1 MKKILR
7 KRKIAL
13 SKKNTPKHKPAHG
26 KKTNYSFWIW
36 VVAIVLLAAGL
47 GAGFYFA
54 SSSLFD
60 KPEKRIR
67 TDSRPASYTPT
78 EALLV
83 AKDKTTVMIMGV
95 DERVDDVGRSDT
107 LMLAT
112 VDPKKKSASL
122 LSIPRDT
129 RVHVPGYGYDKIN
142 VAYSLGGHELT
153 QDTVEE
159 FLDTP
164 VEHYVLIKVPAFKRI
179 IDAIGGVDIDVEKRM
194 YYVDEW
200 DDDGGLV
207 IDLYPGPQHMDGAA
221 AITYVRYRD
230 EDGDIGRIE
239 RQQKFMK
246 AVMDKVMS
254 PSIIPRLPSIIREVM
269 GSVETDL
276 SFRQCLELAGAL
288 KEAQSNGLNTKMV
301 AGRPVYIDEIS
312 YWIPDLY
319 DTREDMADMLGIAI
333 SASAK
338 SEMERDASAYAA
350 SIPANAKEAPED
362 DASIGRLVRE
372 GSRPSLPGDRD
383 SVTAPTT
390 PRIGKGSDNR
400 TRPTPTKPNTQ
411 RTDTET
417 ETDNA
422 SRDEES
428 DDTKKTP
435 DTKTSTTTPAPDE
448 RDETE
453 PAAKP
458 AAPTVPAAPK
468 TPRTPAPEKV
478 PAPTAAGSKGN

>member
-1 MKKILR
+1 M
-7 KRKIAL
+7 
-13 SKKNTPKHKPAHG
+13 SKKKNPKHKPAHS
-26 KKTNYSFWIW
+26 KKHDYSLWIW
-36 VVAIVLLAAGL
+36 ALVIVFLAAGI
-47 GAGFYFA
+47 GAGFYYA

-67 TDSRPASYTPT
+67 TEPRPYQPT

-95 DERVDDVGRSDT
+95 DERKDDVGRSDT

-142 VAYSLGGHELT
+142 VAYSLGGHNLT

-164 VEHYVLIKVPAFKRI
+164 VDHYVLIKVPAFKRI

-194 YYVDEW
+194 EYVDEW

-207 IDLYPGPQHMDGAA
+207 IDLYPGPQHMDGAT

-230 EDGDIGRIE
+230 EEGDIGRIE

-246 AVMDKVMS
+246 AVMDQVMS
-254 PSIIPRLPSIIREVM
+254 PSIIPRLPNIIREVM

-288 KEAQSNGLNTKMV
+288 KEAQSNGLKTKMV
-301 AGRPVYIDEIS
+301 SGRPVYIDEIS

-319 DTREDMADMLGIAI
+319 DTREEMADMLGITI
-333 SASAK
+333 SGNAK
-338 SEMERDASAYAA
+338 TEMERDASAYAA
-350 SIPANAKEAPED
+350 SIPANAKEVPED
-362 DASIGRLVRE
+362 DNTIGRLIRE
-372 GSRPSLPGDRD
+372 GSKPPKANENDRD
-383 SVTAPTT
+383 SVTSPTS
-390 PRIGKGSDNR
+390 PRTGKGSDDDR
-400 TRPTPTKPNTQ
+400 TRPTTTPAKPDTQ
-411 RTDTET
+411 TT
-417 ETDNA
+417 ETDNT
-422 SRDEES
+422 SRGEES
-428 DDTKKTP
+428 DDTRTTP
-435 DTKTSTTTPAPDE
+435 GTKPSTTTTPTSDE

-453 PAAKP
+453 PVVKPTTPTPP
-458 AAPTVPAAPK
+458 AAP
-468 TPRTPAPEKV
+468 RN
-478 PAPTAAGSKGN
+478 PAPTRIPSPSTAGSKGN

>member
-1 MKKILR
+1 M
-7 KRKIAL
+7 
-13 SKKNTPKHKPAHG
+13 SKKKNPKHKPAHS
-26 KKTNYSFWIW
+26 KKHDYSLWIW
-36 VVAIVLLAAGL
+36 ALVIVFLAAGI
-47 GAGFYFA
+47 GAGFYYA

-67 TDSRPASYTPT
+67 TEPRPYQPT

-95 DERVDDVGRSDT
+95 DERKDDVGRSDT

-194 YYVDEW
+194 EYVDEW

-207 IDLYPGPQHMDGAA
+207 IDLYPGPQHMDGAT

-230 EDGDIGRIE
+230 EEGDIGRIE

-246 AVMDKVMS
+246 AVMDQVMS
-254 PSIIPRLPSIIREVM
+254 PSIIPRLPNIIREVM

-301 AGRPVYIDEIS
+301 SGRPVYIDEIS

-319 DTREDMADMLGIAI
+319 DTREEMADMLGITI
-333 SASAK
+333 SGNAK
-338 SEMERDASAYAA
+338 TEMERDASAYAA
-350 SIPANAKEAPED
+350 SIPANAKEVPED
-362 DASIGRLVRE
+362 DNTIGRLIRE
-372 GSRPSLPGDRD
+372 GSKPPKANENDRD
-383 SVTAPTT
+383 SVTSPTS
-390 PRIGKGSDNR
+390 PRTGKGSDDDR
-400 TRPTPTKPNTQ
+400 TRPTTAPAKPDTQ
-411 RTDTET
+411 TT
-417 ETDNA
+417 ETDNT
-422 SRDEES
+422 SRGEES
-428 DDTKKTP
+428 DDTRTTP
-435 DTKTSTTTPAPDE
+435 GTKPSTTTTPTSDE

-453 PAAKP
+453 PVVKPTTPTPP
-458 AAPTVPAAPK
+458 AAP
-468 TPRTPAPEKV
+468 RN
-478 PAPTAAGSKGN
+478 PAPTRIPSPSTAGSKGN

>member
-1 MKKILR
+1 
-7 KRKIAL
+7 L
-13 SKKNTPKHKPAHG
+13 SKKKNPKHKPAHS
-26 KKTNYSFWIW
+26 KKHDYSFWIW
-36 VVAIVLLAAGL
+36 ALVIVFLAAGI
-47 GAGFYFA
+47 GAGFYYA

-67 TDSRPASYTPT
+67 TEPRPYQPT
-78 EALLV
+78 ETLLV

-95 DERVDDVGRSDT
+95 DERKDDVGRSDT

-112 VDPKKKSASL
+112 VDPKKKNASL

-129 RVHVPGYGYDKIN
+129 RVHIPGYGYDKIN
-142 VAYSLGGHELT
+142 VTYSLGGHNLT

-207 IDLYPGPQHMDGAA
+207 IDLYPGQQHMDGAT

-230 EDGDIGRIE
+230 EEGDIGRIE

-246 AVMDKVMS
+246 AVMDQIMS
-254 PSIIPRLPSIIREVM
+254 PSIIPRLPNIIREVM
-269 GSVETDL
+269 SSVETDL

-288 KEAQSNGLNTKMV
+288 KEAQSNGLKTRMV
-301 AGRPVYIDEIS
+301 SGRPLYIDEIS

-319 DTREDMADMLGIAI
+319 DTREEMADMLGITI
-333 SASAK
+333 SGSAK
-338 SEMERDASAYAA
+338 TEMERDASAYAA
-350 SIPANAKEAPED
+350 SIPANAKEVPED
-362 DASIGRLVRE
+362 DTSVGRIIRE
-372 GSRPSLPGDRD
+372 GSRPANPGDRD
-383 SVTAPTT
+383 SVTSPSS
-390 PRIGKGSDNR
+390 RIGKGSDNDR
-400 TRPTPTKPNTQ
+400 TRPTPTKPDTQ
-411 RTDTET
+411 TTDT
-417 ETDNA
+417 DNT
-422 SRDEES
+422 SRGEES
-428 DDTKKTP
+428 DDTKTTP
-435 DTKTSTTTPAPDE
+435 GTKPSSTTPASND

-453 PAAKP
+453 PVVKPTAPTPP
-458 AAPTVPAAPK
+458 AAPRNP
-468 TPRTPAPEKV
+468 TPGRIPPPST
-478 PAPTAAGSKGN
+478 AGSK

>member
-1 MKKILR
+1 M
-7 KRKIAL
+7 
-13 SKKNTPKHKPAHG
+13 
-26 KKTNYSFWIW
+26 
-36 VVAIVLLAAGL
+36 VVLFAAAL
-47 GAGFYFA
+47 GAGCFFA

-60 KPEKRIR
+60 KPGKRQR
-67 TDSRPASYTPT
+67 TENIPSYQPT

-95 DERVDDVGRSDT
+95 DERKDDVGRSDT

-194 YYVDEW
+194 EYVDEW

-207 IDLYPGPQHMDGAA
+207 IDLYPGPQHMDGAT

-230 EDGDIGRIE
+230 EEGDIGRIE

-246 AVMDKVMS
+246 AVMDQVMS
-254 PSIIPRLPSIIREVM
+254 PSIIPRLPNIIREVM

-301 AGRPVYIDEIS
+301 SGRPVYIDEIS

-319 DTREDMADMLGIAI
+319 DTREEMADMLGITI
-333 SASAK
+333 SGSAK
-338 SEMERDASAYAA
+338 TEMERDASAYAA
-350 SIPANAKEAPED
+350 SIPANAKEVPED
-362 DASIGRLVRE
+362 DNTIGRLIRE
-372 GSRPSLPGDRD
+372 GSKPPKANENDRD
-383 SVTAPTT
+383 SVTSPTS
-390 PRIGKGSDNR
+390 PRTGKGSDDDR
-400 TRPTPTKPNTQ
+400 TRPTTKTEPQTTDTDSTSRSEEFDDTNPASGTKPKT
-411 RTDTET
+411 TAPT
-417 ETDNA
+417 
-422 SRDEES
+422 SDEREE
-428 DDTKKTP
+428 
-435 DTKTSTTTPAPDE
+435 TTPAV
-448 RDETE
+448 
-453 PAAKP
+453 KP
-458 AAPTVPAAPK
+458 MAPTPPTAP
-468 TPRTPAPEKV
+468 RN
-478 PAPTAAGSKGN
+478 PAPTRIPAPSTAGSKGN

>member
-1 MKKILR
+1 MSKKTP
-7 KRKIAL
+7 KYKPAH
-13 SKKNTPKHKPAHG
+13 SKKND
-26 KKTNYSFWIW
+26 YSFWIW
-36 VVAIVLLAAGL
+36 ALVLVFLAAGI

-60 KPEKRIR
+60 KPEKRVR
-67 TDSRPASYTPT
+67 TEPRPYQPT

-95 DERVDDVGRSDT
+95 DERKDDVGRSDT

-129 RVHVPGYGYDKIN
+129 RVHIPGYGYDKIN
-142 VAYSLGGHELT
+142 VAYSLGGHNLT

-194 YYVDEW
+194 EYVDEW

-207 IDLYPGPQHMDGAA
+207 IDLYPGPQHMDGAT

-230 EDGDIGRIE
+230 EEGDIGRIE

-246 AVMDKVMS
+246 AVMDQVMS

-269 GSVETDL
+269 SSVETDL

-288 KEAQSNGLNTKMV
+288 KEAQSNGLKTKMV
-301 AGRPVYIDEIS
+301 SGRPLYIDEIS

-319 DTREDMADMLGIAI
+319 DTREEMAEMLGISINAN
-333 SASAK
+333 AK

-350 SIPANAKEAPED
+350 SIPANAKEVPED
-362 DASIGRLVRE
+362 DTTVGRLGRE
-372 GSRPSLPGDRD
+372 GTKPYNSGDRD
-383 SVTAPTT
+383 SVTSPTS
-390 PRIGKGSDNR
+390 PRIGKGSEDDR
-400 TRPTPTKPNTQ
+400 TRPTPTRPEAKPEMKPE
-411 RTDTET
+411 TDTEGT
-417 ETDNA
+417 SRGEETG
-422 SRDEES
+422 
-428 DDTKKTP
+428 DTKP
-435 DTKTSTTTPAPDE
+435 SPGTKPATTAPTSDESEEKESVAKPTTPTPPTAP
-448 RDETE
+448 RN
-453 PAAKP
+453 
-458 AAPTVPAAPK
+458 
-468 TPRTPAPEKV
+468 
-478 PAPTAAGSKGN
+478 PAPTRIPAPSTAGSKGN

>member
-1 MKKILR
+1 M
-7 KRKIAL
+7 
-13 SKKNTPKHKPAHG
+13 SKKKTPKHKPAHS
-26 KKTNYSFWIW
+26 KKHDYSLWIW
-36 VVAIVLLAAGL
+36 ALVIVFLAAGI
-47 GAGFYFA
+47 GAGFYYA

-67 TDSRPASYTPT
+67 TEPRPYQPT

-95 DERVDDVGRSDT
+95 DERKDDVGRSDT

-142 VAYSLGGHELT
+142 VAYSLGGHNLT

-164 VEHYVLIKVPAFKRI
+164 VDHYVLIKVPAFKRI

-194 YYVDEW
+194 EYVDEW

-207 IDLYPGPQHMDGAA
+207 IDLYPGPQHMDGAT

-230 EDGDIGRIE
+230 EEGDIGRIE

-246 AVMDKVMS
+246 AVMDQVMS
-254 PSIIPRLPSIIREVM
+254 PSIIPRLPNIIREVM

-301 AGRPVYIDEIS
+301 SGRPVYIDEIS

-319 DTREDMADMLGIAI
+319 DTREEMADMLGITI
-333 SASAK
+333 SGNAK
-338 SEMERDASAYAA
+338 TEMERDASAYAA
-350 SIPANAKEAPED
+350 SIPANAKEVPED
-362 DASIGRLVRE
+362 DNTIGRLIRE
-372 GSRPSLPGDRD
+372 GSKPPKANENDRD
-383 SVTAPTT
+383 SVTSPTS
-390 PRIGKGSDNR
+390 PRTGKGSENDR
-400 TRPTPTKPNTQ
+400 QRPTPTKPDTPS
-411 RTDTET
+411 TDTQT
-417 ETDNA
+417 TDTD
-422 SRDEES
+422 STTRSEES
-428 DDTKKTP
+428 EDTKP
-435 DTKTSTTTPAPDE
+435 TS
-448 RDETE
+448 ET
-453 PAAKP
+453 KP
-458 AAPTVPAAPK
+458 AATAPTTSDEREGTEPTVKPTAPTPPAAP
-468 TPRTPAPEKV
+468 RNPAPSRI
-478 PAPTAAGSKGN
+478 PAPSSAGSKTN

>member
-1 MKKILR
+1 M
-7 KRKIAL
+7 
-13 SKKNTPKHKPAHG
+13 SNTKPKKHKPAHS
-26 KKTNYSFWIW
+26 KKNDYAFWIW
-36 VVAIVLLAAGL
+36 ALAILVLAAGV
-47 GAGFYFA
+47 GAGFYYA

-60 KPEKRIR
+60 KPQKRVR
-67 TDSRPASYTPT
+67 TETPAYRPT
-78 EALLV
+78 ETLLV

-129 RVHVPGYGYDKIN
+129 RVHIPGYGYDKIN
-142 VAYSLGGHELT
+142 VAYSLGNHELT

-164 VEHYVLIKVPAFKRI
+164 VDHYVLVKVPAFKRI

-207 IDLYPGPQHMDGAA
+207 IDLYPGPQHMDGAT

-246 AVMDKVMS
+246 AVMNQVMS
-254 PSIIPRLPSIIREVM
+254 PSIIPRLPSIISEVIS
-269 GSVETDL
+269 SVQTDL

-288 KEAQSNGLNTKMV
+288 KEAQSNGLHTKMV
-301 AGRPVYIDEIS
+301 AGRPVYIDDIS

-319 DTREDMADMLGIAI
+319 DIREDMADMLGITI
-333 SASAK
+333 SENAK

-362 DASIGRLVRE
+362 DNTIGRLIRE
-372 GSRPSLPGDRD
+372 GSKPPKANENDRD
-383 SVTAPTT
+383 SVTSPTS
-390 PRIGKGSDNR
+390 PRTGKGSENER
-400 TRPTPTKPNTQ
+400 PRPTTKPDTQ
-411 RTDTET
+411 PTDTDST
-417 ETDNA
+417 
-422 SRDEES
+422 SRSEES
-428 DDTKKTP
+428 DGTNPASGTKPETTAP
-435 DTKTSTTTPAPDE
+435 TSDEREETTPAV
-448 RDETE
+448 
-453 PAAKP
+453 KP
-458 AAPTVPAAPK
+458 TAPTPPTAP
-468 TPRTPAPEKV
+468 RNPAPPRI
-478 PAPTAAGSKGN
+478 PAPSTAGSKGN

>member
-1 MKKILR
+1 MSNNK
-7 KRKIAL
+7 
-13 SKKNTPKHKPAHG
+13 SKKHIPAHG
-26 KKTNYSFWIW
+26 KKNDYAFWIW
-36 VVAIVLLAAGL
+36 AFVILFLAAGV
-47 GAGFYFA
+47 GAGFYYA

-60 KPEKRIR
+60 KPHKRVR
-67 TDSRPASYTPT
+67 TETPAYRPT
-78 EALLV
+78 ETLLV

-129 RVHVPGYGYDKIN
+129 RVHIPGYGYDKIN
-142 VAYSLGGHELT
+142 VAYSLGNHELT

-207 IDLYPGPQHMDGAA
+207 IDLYPGLQHMDGAT

-246 AVMDKVMS
+246 AVMNQVMS
-254 PSIIPRLPSIIREVM
+254 PSIIPRLPSIISEVIS
-269 GSVETDL
+269 SVQTDL

-288 KEAQSNGLNTKMV
+288 KEAQSNGLHTKMV
-301 AGRPVYIDEIS
+301 AGRPVYIDDVS

-319 DTREDMADMLGIAI
+319 DIREDMADMLGITI
-333 SASAK
+333 SENAK

-350 SIPANAKEAPED
+350 SIPANAKDAPED
-362 DASIGRLVRE
+362 DTTVGRLVRE
-372 GSRPSLPGDRD
+372 GTKPTLPGDRD
-383 SVTAPTT
+383 SVTSPTAPRT
-390 PRIGKGSDNR
+390 GKGSDNER
-400 TRPTPTKPNTQ
+400 PRPTPTLPNTNTNVG
-411 RTDTET
+411 TDT
-417 ETDNA
+417 
-422 SRDEES
+422 RDEDS
-428 DDTKKTP
+428 DDTKPATE
-435 DTKTSTTTPAPDE
+435 TKPTTTTTSED

-453 PAAKP
+453 PATKP
-458 AAPTVPAAPK
+458 TSPTPPTPPK
-468 TPRTPAPEKV
+468 PPAPSRI
-478 PAPTAAGSKGN
+478 PAPSTAGSKAS

>member
-1 MKKILR
+1 M
-7 KRKIAL
+7 
-13 SKKNTPKHKPAHG
+13 SKKKTQNQKHKPAHG
-26 KKTNYSFWIW
+26 KKNDSSFWIW
-36 VVAIVLLAAGL
+36 AVVVVFLAVGV

-60 KPEKRIR
+60 KPAKRVR
-67 TDSRPASYTPT
+67 TETPKYQPT
-78 EALLV
+78 ETLLV

-112 VDPKKKSASL
+112 VDPKKKNASL

-129 RVHVPGYGYDKIN
+129 RVHIPGYGYDKIN
-142 VAYSLGGHELT
+142 VAYSLGNHELT

-207 IDLYPGPQHMDGAA
+207 IDLYPGPQHMDGAT

-246 AVMDKVMS
+246 AVMNQVMS
-254 PSIIPRLPSIIREVM
+254 PSIIPRLPSIISEVM
-269 GSVETDL
+269 SSVETDL

-288 KEAQSNGLNTKMV
+288 KEAQANGLKTKMV
-301 AGRPVYIDEIS
+301 AGRPMYIDEIS
-312 YWIPDLY
+312 YWIPDVY
-319 DTREDMADMLGIAI
+319 DIREDMADMLGITI
-333 SASAK
+333 SDNAK
-338 SEMERDASAYAA
+338 SEMERDASAYLA

-362 DASIGRLVRE
+362 DTTVGRPMRE
-372 GSRPSLPGDRD
+372 STRPNTMGDRD
-383 SVTAPTT
+383 SVTLPSS
-390 PRIGKGSDNR
+390 PRPGKPDSSR
-400 TRPTPTKPNTQ
+400 PRPTAPGTQSPNAPSKTDDDDEKEKDTKPS
-411 RTDTET
+411 TEI
-417 ETDNA
+417 ETTNA
-422 SRDEES
+422 KAES
-428 DDTKKTP
+428 GAESP
-435 DTKTSTTTPAPDE
+435 AAETTT
-448 RDETE
+448 R
-453 PAAKP
+453 P
-458 AAPTVPAAPK
+458 AAPVKPTAPTAPSAVPAAG
-468 TPRTPAPEKV
+468 TS
-478 PAPTAAGSKGN
+478 GSKRN

>member
-1 MKKILR
+1 M
-7 KRKIAL
+7 
-13 SKKNTPKHKPAHG
+13 SKKKNPKHKPAHS
-26 KKTNYSFWIW
+26 KKHDYSLWIW
-36 VVAIVLLAAGL
+36 ALVIVFLAAGI
-47 GAGFYFA
+47 GAGFYYA

-67 TDSRPASYTPT
+67 TEPRPYQPT

-95 DERVDDVGRSDT
+95 DERKDDVGRSDT

-142 VAYSLGGHELT
+142 VAYSLGGHNLT

-164 VEHYVLIKVPAFKRI
+164 VDHYVLIKVPAFKRI

-194 YYVDEW
+194 EYVDEW

-207 IDLYPGPQHMDGAA
+207 IDLYPGPQHMDGAT

-230 EDGDIGRIE
+230 EEGDIGRIE

-246 AVMDKVMS
+246 AVMDQVMS
-254 PSIIPRLPSIIREVM
+254 PSIIPRLPNIIREVM

-301 AGRPVYIDEIS
+301 SGRPVYIDEIS

-319 DTREDMADMLGIAI
+319 DTREEMADMLGITI

-338 SEMERDASAYAA
+338 TEMERDASAYAA
-350 SIPANAKEAPED
+350 SIPANAKEVPED
-362 DASIGRLVRE
+362 DNTIGRLIRE
-372 GSRPSLPGDRD
+372 GSKPPKANENDRD
-383 SVTAPTT
+383 SVTSPTS
-390 PRIGKGSDNR
+390 PRTGKGSDDDR
-400 TRPTPTKPNTQ
+400 TRPTTAPAKPDTQ
-411 RTDTET
+411 TT
-417 ETDNA
+417 ETDNT
-422 SRDEES
+422 SRGEES
-428 DDTKKTP
+428 DDTRTTP
-435 DTKTSTTTPAPDE
+435 GTKPSTTTTPTSDE

-453 PAAKP
+453 PVVKPTTPTPP
-458 AAPTVPAAPK
+458 AAP
-468 TPRTPAPEKV
+468 RN
-478 PAPTAAGSKGN
+478 PAPTRIPSPSTAGSKGN

>member
-1 MKKILR
+1 M
-7 KRKIAL
+7 
-13 SKKNTPKHKPAHG
+13 SKKKKPKYKPAHS
-26 KKTNYSFWIW
+26 KKSGFPFWLGA
-36 VVAIVLLAAGL
+36 VMAVLFAAAL
-47 GAGFYFA
+47 GAGCYFA

-60 KPEKRIR
+60 KPGKRPR
-67 TDSRPASYTPT
+67 TDTFSSYQPT

-207 IDLYPGPQHMDGAA
+207 IDLYPGRQHMDGAT

-246 AVMDKVMS
+246 AVMDQIMS
-254 PSIIPRLPSIIREVM
+254 PSIIPRLPNIIREVM
-269 GSVETDL
+269 SSVETDL
-276 SFRQCLELAGAL
+276 SFRQCLELVGAL

-301 AGRPVYIDEIS
+301 SGRPLYIDEIS

-319 DTREDMADMLGIAI
+319 DTREEMADMLGITI
-333 SASAK
+333 SGNAK
-338 SEMERDASAYAA
+338 TEMERDASAYAA
-350 SIPANAKEAPED
+350 SIPSNAKEVPED
-362 DASIGRLVRE
+362 DNTIGRLIRE
-372 GSRPSLPGDRD
+372 GSNPPKANDGDRD
-383 SVTAPTT
+383 SVTSPTSS
-390 PRIGKGSDNR
+390 RIGKGSDNDR
-400 TRPTPTKPNTQ
+400 PRPTTTKPDTQ
-411 RTDTET
+411 TTDT
-417 ETDNA
+417 DNT
-422 SRDEES
+422 SRGEES
-428 DDTKKTP
+428 DDAKTASGTKPETTAP
-435 DTKTSTTTPAPDE
+435 TTPKE
-448 RDETE
+448 REGTE
-453 PAAKP
+453 SVTRPT
-458 AAPTVPAAPK
+458 APTPPA
-468 TPRTPAPEKV
+468 TPVNPSPSRIPAPN
-478 PAPTAAGSKGN
+478 TSGSKRN

>member
-1 MKKILR
+1 M
-7 KRKIAL
+7 
-13 SKKNTPKHKPAHG
+13 SKKKNPKHKPAHS
-26 KKTNYSFWIW
+26 KKHDYSLWIW
-36 VVAIVLLAAGL
+36 ALVIVFLAAGI
-47 GAGFYFA
+47 GAGFYYA

-67 TDSRPASYTPT
+67 TEPRPYQPT

-95 DERVDDVGRSDT
+95 DERKDDVGRSDT

-142 VAYSLGGHELT
+142 VAYSLGGHNLT

-164 VEHYVLIKVPAFKRI
+164 VDHYVLIKVPAFKRI

-194 YYVDEW
+194 EYVDEW

-207 IDLYPGPQHMDGAA
+207 IDLYPGPQHMDGAT

-230 EDGDIGRIE
+230 EEGDIGRIE

-246 AVMDKVMS
+246 AVMDQVMS
-254 PSIIPRLPSIIREVM
+254 PSIIPRLPNIIREVM

-288 KEAQSNGLNTKMV
+288 KEAQSNGLKTKMV
-301 AGRPVYIDEIS
+301 SGRPVYIDEIS

-319 DTREDMADMLGIAI
+319 DTREEMADMLGITI
-333 SASAK
+333 SGNAK
-338 SEMERDASAYAA
+338 TEMERDASAYAA
-350 SIPANAKEAPED
+350 SIPANAKEVPED
-362 DASIGRLVRE
+362 DNTIGRLIRE
-372 GSRPSLPGDRD
+372 GSKPPKANENDRD
-383 SVTAPTT
+383 SVTSPTS
-390 PRIGKGSDNR
+390 PRTGKGSDDDR
-400 TRPTPTKPNTQ
+400 TRPTTTPAKPDTQ
-411 RTDTET
+411 TT
-417 ETDNA
+417 ETDNT
-422 SRDEES
+422 SRGEES
-428 DDTKKTP
+428 DDTRTTP
-435 DTKTSTTTPAPDE
+435 GTKPSTTTTPTSDE

-453 PAAKP
+453 PVAKPTTPTPP
-458 AAPTVPAAPK
+458 AAP
-468 TPRTPAPEKV
+468 RN
-478 PAPTAAGSKGN
+478 PAPTRIPSPSTAGSKGN

>member
-1 MKKILR
+1 MSKQKNKKY
-7 KRKIAL
+7 
-13 SKKNTPKHKPAHG
+13 KPAHS
-26 KKTNYSFWIW
+26 KKHDYSFWIW
-36 VVAIVLLAAGL
+36 LGVFLFLAV
-47 GAGFYFA
+47 GATIGFYFA

-60 KPEKRIR
+60 KPQRRERPE
-67 TDSRPASYTPT
+67 SRPYQTT

-129 RVHVPGYGYDKIN
+129 RVHIPGYGYDKIN

-207 IDLYPGPQHMDGAA
+207 IDLYPGKQHMDGKT

-246 AVMDKVMS
+246 AVLDQVMS
-254 PSIIPRLPSIIREVM
+254 PSILPRLPDVIREVM
-269 GSVETDL
+269 GSVQTDL
-276 SFRQCLELAGAL
+276 SFRQLLELAGAM
-288 KEAQSNGLNTKMV
+288 KEAQANGLKTKMV
-301 AGRPVYIDEIS
+301 SGRPLYIDEIS
-312 YWIPDLY
+312 YWIPDVY
-319 DTREDMADMLGIAI
+319 DAREDMAEMLGITI
-333 SASAK
+333 SENAK
-338 SEMERDASAYAA
+338 AEMNRDASAYRA
-350 SIPANAKEAPED
+350 SIPANAKEVPED
-362 DASIGRLVRE
+362 DMTIGRLIRE
-372 GSRPSLPGDRD
+372 GSKPPRAGDRD
-383 SVTAPTT
+383 SVTGPTS
-390 PRIGKGSDNR
+390 PRTGKGSEE
-400 TRPTPTKPNTQ
+400 RPSSRPPKQGTSQSTVPSTAPATESNTEEPEAATPTRQ
-411 RTDTET
+411 
-417 ETDNA
+417 
-422 SRDEES
+422 
-428 DDTKKTP
+428 
-435 DTKTSTTTPAPDE
+435 PA
-448 RDETE
+448 ETE
-453 PAAKP
+453 PESNSSSSEETVSKPTPP
-458 AAPTVPAAPK
+458 AAPTAPSRPSPSSVPS
-468 TPRTPAPEKV
+468 RT
-478 PAPTAAGSKGN
+478 GSPGKQN

>member
-1 MKKILR
+1 M
-7 KRKIAL
+7 
-13 SKKNTPKHKPAHG
+13 SKKKNPKHKPAHS
-26 KKTNYSFWIW
+26 KKHDYSLWIW
-36 VVAIVLLAAGL
+36 ALVIVFLAAGI
-47 GAGFYFA
+47 GAGFYYA

-67 TDSRPASYTPT
+67 TEPRPYQPT

-95 DERVDDVGRSDT
+95 DERKDDVGRSDT

-142 VAYSLGGHELT
+142 VAYSLGGHNLT

-164 VEHYVLIKVPAFKRI
+164 VDHYVLIKVPAFKRI

-194 YYVDEW
+194 EYVDEW

-207 IDLYPGPQHMDGAA
+207 IDLYPGPQHMDGAT

-230 EDGDIGRIE
+230 EEGDIGRIE

-246 AVMDKVMS
+246 AVMDQVMS

-288 KEAQSNGLNTKMV
+288 KEAQSNGLSTKMV
-301 AGRPVYIDEIS
+301 SGRPVYIDEIS

-319 DTREDMADMLGIAI
+319 DTREEMADMLGITI
-333 SASAK
+333 SGNAK
-338 SEMERDASAYAA
+338 TEMERDASAYAA
-350 SIPANAKEAPED
+350 SIPANAKEVPED
-362 DASIGRLVRE
+362 DNTIGRLIRE
-372 GSRPSLPGDRD
+372 GSKPPKANENDRD
-383 SVTAPTT
+383 SVTSPTS
-390 PRIGKGSDNR
+390 PRTGKGSDDDR
-400 TRPTPTKPNTQ
+400 TRPTTTPAKPDTQ
-411 RTDTET
+411 TT
-417 ETDNA
+417 ETDNT
-422 SRDEES
+422 SRGEES
-428 DDTKKTP
+428 DDTRTTP
-435 DTKTSTTTPAPDE
+435 GTKPSTTTTPTSDE

-453 PAAKP
+453 PVVKPTTPTPP
-458 AAPTVPAAPK
+458 AAP
-468 TPRTPAPEKV
+468 RN
-478 PAPTAAGSKGN
+478 PAPTRIPSPSTAGSKGN

>member
-1 MKKILR
+1 M
-7 KRKIAL
+7 
-13 SKKNTPKHKPAHG
+13 SKKKNPKHKPAHS
-26 KKTNYSFWIW
+26 KKHDYSLWIW
-36 VVAIVLLAAGL
+36 ALVIVFLAAGI
-47 GAGFYFA
+47 GAGFYYA

-67 TDSRPASYTPT
+67 TEPRPYQPT

-95 DERVDDVGRSDT
+95 DERKDDVGRSDT

-142 VAYSLGGHELT
+142 VAYSLGGHNLT

-164 VEHYVLIKVPAFKRI
+164 VDHYVLIKVPAFKRI

-194 YYVDEW
+194 EYVDEW

-207 IDLYPGPQHMDGAA
+207 IDLYPGPQHMDGAT

-230 EDGDIGRIE
+230 EEGDIGRIE

-246 AVMDKVMS
+246 AVMDQVMS

-301 AGRPVYIDEIS
+301 SGRPVYIDEIS

-319 DTREDMADMLGIAI
+319 DTREEMADMLGITI
-333 SASAK
+333 SGNAK
-338 SEMERDASAYAA
+338 TEMERDASAYAA
-350 SIPANAKEAPED
+350 SIPANAKEVPED
-362 DASIGRLVRE
+362 DNTIGRLIRE
-372 GSRPSLPGDRD
+372 GSKPPKANENDRD
-383 SVTAPTT
+383 SVTSPTS
-390 PRIGKGSDNR
+390 PRTGKGSDDDR
-400 TRPTPTKPNTQ
+400 TRPTTTPAKPDTQ
-411 RTDTET
+411 TT
-417 ETDNA
+417 ETDNT
-422 SRDEES
+422 SRGEES
-428 DDTKKTP
+428 DDTRTTP
-435 DTKTSTTTPAPDE
+435 GTKPSTTTTPTSDE

-453 PAAKP
+453 PVVKPTTPTPP
-458 AAPTVPAAPK
+458 AAP
-468 TPRTPAPEKV
+468 RN
-478 PAPTAAGSKGN
+478 PAPTRIPSPSTAGSKGN

>member
-1 MKKILR
+1 M
-7 KRKIAL
+7 
-13 SKKNTPKHKPAHG
+13 SKKKNPKHKPAHS
-26 KKTNYSFWIW
+26 KKHDYSLWIW
-36 VVAIVLLAAGL
+36 ALVIVFLAAGI
-47 GAGFYFA
+47 GAGFYYA

-67 TDSRPASYTPT
+67 TEPRPYQPT

-95 DERVDDVGRSDT
+95 DERKDDVGRSDT

-142 VAYSLGGHELT
+142 VAYSLGGHNLT

-164 VEHYVLIKVPAFKRI
+164 VDHYVLIKVPAFKRI

-194 YYVDEW
+194 EYVDEW

-207 IDLYPGPQHMDGAA
+207 IDLYPGPQHMDGAT

-230 EDGDIGRIE
+230 EEGDIGRIE

-246 AVMDKVMS
+246 AVMDQVMS
-254 PSIIPRLPSIIREVM
+254 PSIIPRLPNIIREVM

-288 KEAQSNGLNTKMV
+288 KEAQSNGLKTKMV
-301 AGRPVYIDEIS
+301 SGRPVYIDEIS

-319 DTREDMADMLGIAI
+319 DTREEMADMLGITI
-333 SASAK
+333 SGNAK
-338 SEMERDASAYAA
+338 TEMERDASAYAA
-350 SIPANAKEAPED
+350 SIPANAKEVPED
-362 DASIGRLVRE
+362 DNTIGRLIRE
-372 GSRPSLPGDRD
+372 GSKPPKANENDRD
-383 SVTAPTT
+383 SVTSPTS
-390 PRIGKGSDNR
+390 PRTGKGSDDDR
-400 TRPTPTKPNTQ
+400 TRPTTTPAKPDTQ
-411 RTDTET
+411 TT
-417 ETDNA
+417 ETDNT
-422 SRDEES
+422 SRGEES
-428 DDTKKTP
+428 DDTRTTP
-435 DTKTSTTTPAPDE
+435 GTKPSTTTTPTSDE

-453 PAAKP
+453 PVAKP
-458 AAPTVPAAPK
+458 TTPTPPVAP
-468 TPRTPAPEKV
+468 RN
-478 PAPTAAGSKGN
+478 PAPTRIPSPSTAGSKGN

>member
-1 MKKILR
+1 M
-7 KRKIAL
+7 
-13 SKKNTPKHKPAHG
+13 SNKNTPHKPAHR
-26 KKTNYSFWIW
+26 KKNDHAYWLW
-36 VVAIVLLAAGL
+36 ALLLLFLAVGV
-47 GAGFYFA
+47 GVGTYFA

-60 KPEKRIR
+60 KPHRFR
-67 TDSRPASYTPT
+67 TDNRPSQT
-78 EALLV
+78 ETLLV

-142 VAYSLGGHELT
+142 VAYSLGGHQLT

-164 VEHYVLIKVPAFKRI
+164 VEHYVLVKVPAFKRI

-207 IDLYPGPQHMDGAA
+207 IDLQPGPQHMDGKT

-230 EDGDIGRIE
+230 EEGDIGRIG
-239 RQQKFMK
+239 RQQKFMQ
-246 AVMDKVMS
+246 AVMDQVLS
-254 PSIIPRLPSIIREVM
+254 PSISPRLPAIIREVM
-269 GSVETDL
+269 TSMETDL

-288 KEAQSNGLNTKMV
+288 KEAQSSGLKTKMV

-319 DTREDMADMLGIAI
+319 EAREDVADMLGI
-333 SASAK
+333 SFSDNAK
-338 SEMERDASAYAA
+338 RELERDASAYQA
-350 SIPANAKEAPED
+350 SIPSHAVEAPED
-362 DASIGRLVRE
+362 DNTLGRLVRE
-372 GSRPSLPGDRD
+372 GTKPPTTGDRG
-383 SVTAPTT
+383 SVTT
-390 PRIGKGSDNR
+390 PSPIRPGKG
-400 TRPTPTKPNTQ
+400 
-411 RTDTET
+411 TE
-417 ETDNA
+417 EG
-422 SRDEES
+422 R
-428 DDTKKTP
+428 
-435 DTKTSTTTPAPDE
+435 
-448 RDETE
+448 
-453 PAAKP
+453 
-458 AAPTVPAAPK
+458 PTVPSRPTGPK
-468 TPRTPAPEKV
+468 ATESDERQEEQEEPETKEKESSAETENGDETPATK
-478 PAPTAAGSKGN
+478 PTAAPSNPRPSSVPSTGAGIGKRN

>member
-1 MKKILR
+1 M
-7 KRKIAL
+7 
-13 SKKNTPKHKPAHG
+13 SKKKNPKHKPAHS
-26 KKTNYSFWIW
+26 KKHDYSLWIW
-36 VVAIVLLAAGL
+36 ALVIVFLAAGI
-47 GAGFYFA
+47 GAGFYYA

-67 TDSRPASYTPT
+67 TEPRPYQPT

-95 DERVDDVGRSDT
+95 DERKDDVGRSDT

-142 VAYSLGGHELT
+142 VAYSLGGHNLT

-164 VEHYVLIKVPAFKRI
+164 VDHYVLIKVPAFKRI

-194 YYVDEW
+194 EYVDEW

-207 IDLYPGPQHMDGAA
+207 IDLYPGPQHMDGAT

-230 EDGDIGRIE
+230 EEGDIGRIE

-246 AVMDKVMS
+246 AVMDQVMS

-301 AGRPVYIDEIS
+301 SGRPVYIDEIS

-319 DTREDMADMLGIAI
+319 DTREEMADMLGITI
-333 SASAK
+333 SGNAK
-338 SEMERDASAYAA
+338 TEMERDASAYAA
-350 SIPANAKEAPED
+350 SIPANAKEVPED
-362 DASIGRLVRE
+362 DNTIGRLIRE
-372 GSRPSLPGDRD
+372 GSKPPKANENDRD
-383 SVTAPTT
+383 SVTSPTS
-390 PRIGKGSDNR
+390 PRTGKGSDDDR
-400 TRPTPTKPNTQ
+400 TRPTTTPAKPDTQ
-411 RTDTET
+411 TT
-417 ETDNA
+417 ETDNT
-422 SRDEES
+422 SRGEES
-428 DDTKKTP
+428 DDTRTTP
-435 DTKTSTTTPAPDE
+435 GTKPSTTTTPTSDE

-453 PAAKP
+453 PVVKPTTPTPP
-458 AAPTVPAAPK
+458 AAP
-468 TPRTPAPEKV
+468 RN
-478 PAPTAAGSKGN
+478 PAPTRIPSPSTAGSKWN

>member
-1 MKKILR
+1 M
-7 KRKIAL
+7 
-13 SKKNTPKHKPAHG
+13 SKKKTPNYKPAHS
-26 KKTNYSFWIW
+26 KKGGFPFWLGAVM
-36 VVAIVLLAAGL
+36 VVLFAAAL
-47 GAGFYFA
+47 GAGCYFA

-60 KPEKRIR
+60 KPAKRVR
-67 TDSRPASYTPT
+67 TETPSYQPT

-207 IDLYPGPQHMDGAA
+207 IDLYPGPQHMDGAT

-246 AVMDKVMS
+246 AVMDQIMS

-269 GSVETDL
+269 SSVETDL
-276 SFRQCLELAGAL
+276 SVRQCLELAGAL

-301 AGRPVYIDEIS
+301 SGRPVYIDEIS

-319 DTREDMADMLGIAI
+319 DTREEMADMLGITI

-338 SEMERDASAYAA
+338 TEMERDASAYLA

-362 DASIGRLVRE
+362 DVSIGRPVRE
-372 GSRPSLPGDRD
+372 GTKPSLPGDRD
-383 SVTAPTT
+383 SVSAPTS
-390 PRIGKGSDNR
+390 PRTGKGSDSDKP
-400 TRPTPTKPNTQ
+400 RPTPAKPETKSEPESEKDNT
-411 RTDTET
+411 
-417 ETDNA
+417 
-422 SRDEES
+422 SRGEES
-428 DDTKKTP
+428 DDTKPSPGRKP
-435 DTKTSTTTPAPDE
+435 ETTTTTANDRAETESVVKPTAPTPPAPP
-448 RDETE
+448 R
-453 PAAKP
+453 P
-458 AAPTVPAAPK
+458 AAPTQKPSSG
-468 TPRTPAPEKV
+468 T
-478 PAPTAAGSKGN
+478 AGSKGN

>member
-1 MKKILR
+1 MSTTK
-7 KRKIAL
+7 
-13 SKKNTPKHKPAHG
+13 SKKHKPAHG
-26 KKTNYSFWIW
+26 KKSDHSFWLW
-36 VVAIVLLAAGL
+36 GLLIVLLAAGL
-47 GAGFYFA
+47 GVGFYFA

-60 KPEKRIR
+60 KPKKTFRTENKPYQMTEK
-67 TDSRPASYTPT
+67 
-78 EALLV
+78 LLV
-83 AKDKTTVMIMGV
+83 AKDKTTVMLMGV

-159 FLDTP
+159 FLDTS

-179 IDAIGGVDIDVEKRM
+179 IDAIGGVDINVEKRM

-207 IDLYPGPQHMDGAA
+207 IDLYPGWQHMDGAT

-230 EDGDIGRIE
+230 EDGDIGRVE

-246 AVMDKVMS
+246 AAIDQILS
-254 PSIIPRLPSIIREVM
+254 PAIIPRLPEIIREVM

-276 SFRQCLELAGAL
+276 SFRQLLELMGAL
-288 KEAQSNGLNTKMV
+288 KEAQSGGGLKTKMV
-301 AGRPVYIDEIS
+301 AGRPIYIDEIS

-319 DTREDMADMLGIAI
+319 DTREDMADMLGITL
-333 SASAK
+333 SRNAK
-338 SEMERDASAYAA
+338 DEMERDASAYAA

-362 DASIGRLVRE
+362 DTTIGRLVRE
-372 GSRPSLPGDRD
+372 GTQPSLEGDRD
-383 SVTAPTT
+383 SVTAPSFART
-390 PRIGKGSDNR
+390 GKGSEG
-400 TRPTPTKPNTQ
+400 RP
-411 RTDTET
+411 
-417 ETDNA
+417 
-422 SRDEES
+422 S
-428 DDTKKTP
+428 
-435 DTKTSTTTPAPDE
+435 AP
-448 RDETE
+448 R
-453 PAAKP
+453 PAAPKEQPEAASP
-458 AAPTVPAAPK
+458 AAPTRQGKSASEPETTMPSKDTGETEPTNTRETGGESAE
-468 TPRTPAPEKV
+468 TPEK
-478 PAPTAAGSKGN
+478 PTPPTAPTAPASPTPSRVPSASKRN

>member
-1 MKKILR
+1 M
-7 KRKIAL
+7 
-13 SKKNTPKHKPAHG
+13 SKKKTQKHKPAHS
-26 KKTNYSFWIW
+26 KKNDYGFWIW
-36 VVAIVLLAAGL
+36 ILAIIFLAFGV

-60 KPEKRIR
+60 KPEKRTR
-67 TDSRPASYTPT
+67 TETHSYQPT

-107 LMLAT
+107 LMIAT

-164 VEHYVLIKVPAFKRI
+164 IEHYVLIKVPAFKRI

-207 IDLYPGPQHMDGAA
+207 IDLYPGPQHMDGAT

-230 EDGDIGRIE
+230 EEGDIGRIE
-239 RQQKFMK
+239 RQQKFMQ
-246 AVMDKVMS
+246 AVMDQVMS
-254 PSIIPRLPSIIREVM
+254 PSIIPRLPGIIREVM
-269 GSVETDL
+269 SSMETDL

-288 KEAQSNGLNTKMV
+288 KEAKSNGLTTKMV
-301 AGRPVYIDEIS
+301 AGRPLYIDEIS

-319 DTREDMADMLGIAI
+319 DTREDMADMLGISI
-333 SASAK
+333 SDNAK
-338 SEMERDASAYAA
+338 NEMERDASAYAA
-350 SIPANAKEAPED
+350 SIPSNAKEVPED
-362 DASIGRLVRE
+362 DNTIGRLIRE
-372 GSRPSLPGDRD
+372 GAKPPRPGDRD
-383 SVTAPTT
+383 SVSSPTS
-390 PRIGKGSDNR
+390 PRTGKGSEDER
-400 TRPTPTKPNTQ
+400 QRPTTTKPDAQ
-411 RTDTET
+411 PTDT
-417 ETDNA
+417 DNTFR
-422 SRDEES
+422 SQES
-428 DDTKKTP
+428 DDTKTNSETTAETKTP
-435 DTKTSTTTPAPDE
+435 ATTPTPDE
-448 RDETE
+448 RDETGSTV
-453 PAAKP
+453 AKP
-458 AAPTVPAAPK
+458 TTPTPLVP
-468 TPRTPAPEKV
+468 PRNPFPSRV
-478 PAPTAAGSKGN
+478 PAPSTAGSKTN

>member
-1 MKKILR
+1 M
-7 KRKIAL
+7 
-13 SKKNTPKHKPAHG
+13 SKKKNPNHKPAHS
-26 KKTNYSFWIW
+26 KKHDYSLWIW
-36 VVAIVLLAAGL
+36 ALVIVFLAAGI
-47 GAGFYFA
+47 GAGFYYA

-67 TDSRPASYTPT
+67 TEPRPYQPT

-95 DERVDDVGRSDT
+95 DERKDDVGRSDT

-142 VAYSLGGHELT
+142 VAYSLGGHNLT

-164 VEHYVLIKVPAFKRI
+164 VDHYVLIKVPAFKRI

-194 YYVDEW
+194 EYVDEW

-207 IDLYPGPQHMDGAA
+207 IDLYPGPQHMDGAT

-230 EDGDIGRIE
+230 EEGDIGRIE

-246 AVMDKVMS
+246 AVMDQVMS
-254 PSIIPRLPSIIREVM
+254 PSIIPRLPNIIREVM

-301 AGRPVYIDEIS
+301 SGRPVYIDEIS

-319 DTREDMADMLGIAI
+319 DTREEMADMLGITI
-333 SASAK
+333 SGNAK
-338 SEMERDASAYAA
+338 TEMERDASAYAA
-350 SIPANAKEAPED
+350 SIPANAKEVPED
-362 DASIGRLVRE
+362 DNTIGRLIRE
-372 GSRPSLPGDRD
+372 GSKPPKANENDRD
-383 SVTAPTT
+383 SVTSPTS
-390 PRIGKGSDNR
+390 PRTGKGSENDR
-400 TRPTPTKPNTQ
+400 QRPTPTKPDTPS
-411 RTDTET
+411 TDTQT
-417 ETDNA
+417 TDTD
-422 SRDEES
+422 STTRSEES
-428 DDTKKTP
+428 DDAKP
-435 DTKTSTTTPAPDE
+435 TS
-448 RDETE
+448 ET
-453 PAAKP
+453 KP
-458 AAPTVPAAPK
+458 AATAPTTSDEREGTEPTVKPTAPTPPAAP
-468 TPRTPAPEKV
+468 RNPAPSRI
-478 PAPTAAGSKGN
+478 PAPSSAGSKTN

>member
-1 MKKILR
+1 MSKNKK
-7 KRKIAL
+7 
-13 SKKNTPKHKPAHG
+13 PKYKPAHS
-26 KKTNYSFWIW
+26 KKGGFPFWLGA
-36 VVAIVLLAAGL
+36 VRVMLVAAAL
-47 GAGFYFA
+47 GAGCFFA

-60 KPEKRIR
+60 KPGKRPR
-67 TDSRPASYTPT
+67 TDNIPSYQPT

-164 VEHYVLIKVPAFKRI
+164 VDHYVLIKVPAFKRI

-194 YYVDEW
+194 EYVDEW

-207 IDLYPGPQHMDGAA
+207 IDLYPGPQHMDGAT

-230 EDGDIGRIE
+230 EEGDIGRIE
-239 RQQKFMK
+239 RQQKFMN
-246 AVMDKVMS
+246 AVMDQVMS
-254 PSIIPRLPSIIREVM
+254 PSIIPRLPNIIREVM

-301 AGRPVYIDEIS
+301 SGRPVYIDEIS

-319 DTREDMADMLGIAI
+319 DTREEMADMLGITI
-333 SASAK
+333 SGNAK
-338 SEMERDASAYAA
+338 TEMERDASAYAA
-350 SIPANAKEAPED
+350 SIPANAKEVPED
-362 DASIGRLVRE
+362 DNTIGRLIRE
-372 GSRPSLPGDRD
+372 GSKPPKANENDRD
-383 SVTAPTT
+383 SVTSPTS
-390 PRIGKGSDNR
+390 PRTGKGSENDR
-400 TRPTPTKPNTQ
+400 QRPTPTKPDTPS
-411 RTDTET
+411 TDTQT
-417 ETDNA
+417 TDTD
-422 SRDEES
+422 STTRSEES
-428 DDTKKTP
+428 DDAKPTSETKPATTAP
-435 DTKTSTTTPAPDE
+435 TSDE
-448 RDETE
+448 REGTE
-453 PAAKP
+453 PTVKPTAPTPP
-458 AAPTVPAAPK
+458 AAP
-468 TPRTPAPEKV
+468 RNPAPSRI
-478 PAPTAAGSKGN
+478 PAPSSAGSKTN

>member
-1 MKKILR
+1 ML
-7 KRKIAL
+7 
-13 SKKNTPKHKPAHG
+13 G
-26 KKTNYSFWIW
+26 
-36 VVAIVLLAAGL
+36 VVLLAVGVGAGL
-47 GAGFYFA
+47 YFA

-60 KPEKRIR
+60 KPGKRVR
-67 TDSRPASYTPT
+67 TETSRPYKPT
-78 EALLV
+78 ETLLV

-95 DERVDDVGRSDT
+95 DERTDDVGRSDT

-200 DDDGGLV
+200 DDDGGLY
-207 IDLYPGPQHMDGAA
+207 IDLYPGPQHMDGAT

-230 EDGDIGRIE
+230 EEGDIGRIE

-246 AVMDKVMS
+246 AVMDQVMS

-269 GSVETDL
+269 SSVETDL

-288 KEAQSNGLNTKMV
+288 KEAQSNGLATKMV
-301 AGRPVYIDEIS
+301 AGRPMYIDEIS
-312 YWIPDLY
+312 YWIPDVY
-319 DTREDMADMLGIAI
+319 DIREDMADMLGIAL
-333 SASAK
+333 SQSAK

-362 DASIGRLVRE
+362 DTTVGRLVRE
-372 GSRPSLPGDRD
+372 GTKPNAMGDRD
-383 SVTAPTT
+383 RVTLPTSPRSDKTQPGDKPRPSTTSPTTKPTETGNNVRDEETDETETAAGTKKPATTSGSEDSDDTESVTKPTAPVRPTIPTAPT
-390 PRIGKGSDNR
+390 PSNV
-400 TRPTPTKPNTQ
+400 PSPNT
-411 RTDTET
+411 
-417 ETDNA
+417 
-422 SRDEES
+422 S
-428 DDTKKTP
+428 
-435 DTKTSTTTPAPDE
+435 
-448 RDETE
+448 
-453 PAAKP
+453 
-458 AAPTVPAAPK
+458 
-468 TPRTPAPEKV
+468 
-478 PAPTAAGSKGN
+478 GSKRN